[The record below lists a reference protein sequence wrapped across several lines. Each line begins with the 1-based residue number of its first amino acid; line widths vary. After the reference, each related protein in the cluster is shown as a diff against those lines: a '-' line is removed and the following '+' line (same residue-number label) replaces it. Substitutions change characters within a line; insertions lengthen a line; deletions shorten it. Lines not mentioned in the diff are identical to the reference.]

1 MKKLFFLISIL
12 FLVNFVFAQQPHVEV
27 SKKYS
32 QIFSNLTKSQ
42 IKTGFLRDKS
52 TGETDWTK
60 INSAKSQEAVN
71 SHEFRQIYFE
81 LSKSSID
88 NSLISFDKML
98 QRTQNLENKRVFPVS
113 IINVDYN
120 KLEPNAEEKGLVSV
134 KNGKFI
140 AKSSEVFLTKHL
152 FVAGV
157 FSQRKYT
164 GKQITFSF
172 NQQFFVSNKQKP
184 EYFLVDFGNGNGARK
199 VSLNQKVE
207 INYSKDGLKKISL
220 TAVFANQKTEKTS
233 FSLEVKT
240 SSMPTPNETWN
251 QTADIAYKGSYA
263 KIDAGIFLGAGHTK
277 ITRPIVIVD
286 GFDPT
291 NSRDVPEIYDI
302 ANQEN
307 MFNDL
312 LAKGYDAIVVNFLSG
327 ADYIQRNAFALVK
340 VLQTINARMQSA
352 GTYGNKI
359 VLIGPS
365 MGGLVTRYALRYM
378 ELHNMKH
385 NVSTWISFD
394 SPQKGATVPLGL
406 QHWVR
411 FFADVADNSDAKLA
425 LDALNAPAAQQMLIY
440 HYTSTYTGQFPN
452 PYFSSFYNEINSMG
466 YPQNVRRVAIINGSG
481 YGNGQAYGPGYQLI
495 RYHYNS
501 WLVDIVGDVWAVPNV
516 NTQNTIFHGILD
528 ILGPWYDEETITY
541 ADTRPLDG
549 APGGQTNTLE
559 QMDQMNPKYGDIV
572 AYYKNHCF
580 IPSISSLALDNTT
593 NVYYNVAANM
603 NNIQTPF
610 DKIYFPNWN
619 QDHMHI
625 DAQSKAWFDFEI
637 MNAPKTSPSH
647 NNYVGK
653 DLRDRPNSKLE
664 SKHINGDEVTVFPN
678 PASDYVFVTNA
689 QEGNVTISDMQGK
702 VYLNKN
708 VSNMLEKIDLNT
720 FPKGIY
726 IMSIKTSKKSLI
738 KKLIVD

>member
-1 MKKLFFLISIL
+1 MKKLFFFISIL
-12 FLVNFVFAQQPHVEV
+12 LFANFAFAQQPHVQV

-32 QIFSNLTKSQ
+32 QIFSNLDKSQ

-52 TGETDWTK
+52 TAKTDWTQ
-60 INSAKSQEAVN
+60 INSAKSQKATN

-81 LSKSSID
+81 LAKSSID
-88 NSLISFDKML
+88 HSLSSFDQVLHKTL
-98 QRTQNLENKRVFPVS
+98 KSENSGIFPVS

-120 KLEPNAEEKGLVSV
+120 KLVPDAQKKGLFSV
-134 KNGKFI
+134 KNGKFVP
-140 AKSSEVFLTKHL
+140 KSSNVFLTKHL

-164 GKQITFSF
+164 GKHIIFSF
-172 NQQFFVSNKQKP
+172 DQQFFVSNKQKP
-184 EYFLVDFGNGNGARK
+184 RYFLVDFGDGNGARK
-199 VSLNQKVE
+199 VLLNQKVSV
-207 INYSKDGLKKISL
+207 NYSVDGLKNISL
-220 TAVFANQKTEKTS
+220 TAVFLDKKTEKTS
-233 FSLEVKT
+233 FSLDVKT
-240 SSMPTPNETWN
+240 SSMPTANETWN

-263 KIDAGIFLGAGHTK
+263 KIDAGVFLGSGHTK
-277 ITRPIVIVD
+277 ITRPVVIVD

-302 ANQEN
+302 ANQQN

-312 LAKGYDAIVVNFLSG
+312 LANGYDAIVVNFLSG
-327 ADYIQRNAFALVK
+327 ADYIQRNAFALIK
-340 VLQTINARMQSA
+340 VLQTINSRMKSA

-378 ELHNMKH
+378 ELHNMQH
-385 NVSTWISFD
+385 NVSTWIAFD

-425 LDALNAPAAQQMLIY
+425 LDALNTPAAQQMLIY
-440 HYTSTYTGQFPN
+440 HYTSTYSGQFPN
-452 PYFSSFYNEINSMG
+452 PYFSSFFNEINAMG

-541 ADTRPLDG
+541 AYTRPLDG

-559 QMDQMNPKYGDIV
+559 QMDQINPKYGDIV

-580 IPSISSLALDNTT
+580 IPTISSLALENTT

-637 MNAPKTSPSH
+637 EHAPKSSPSH
-647 NNYVGK
+647 NNFVGK
-653 DLRDRPNSKLE
+653 DLRNNPDSK
-664 SKHINGDEVTVFPN
+664 SKSIHINGDQITVFPN
-678 PASDYVFVTNA
+678 PASNYVYLTNA
-689 QEGNVTISDMQGK
+689 DKGNVTISNMQGK

-708 VSNMLEKIDLNT
+708 VSNILERIDLSNC
-720 FPKGIY
+720 PKGIY
-726 IMSIKTSKKSLI
+726 IMSIKTNNKSLT